1 MSTSSPSG
9 ANSRELFGHPAGL
22 YLLFSTELWERFS
35 YYAMRA
41 LLVLYL
47 TDAVTSG
54 GLGWNQGDALQL
66 YGIFTGLVY
75 ITPMFGGALADN
87 WLGARR
93 AILIGGL
100 IMAAGQFVLA
110 VPPDMSGLDAEM
122 LLYVG
127 LGLLIVGNGLFKP
140 NISTMVGDLYPQGDH
155 RRDGAF
161 TIFYMGIN
169 LGALLSGIV
178 AGSMAEGYGWNA
190 GFLVAGI
197 GMLLAVAIQL
207 IFAPRHL
214 GELGVEPSARR
225 EARLSKRS
233 TTRTPLSREERDR
246 IKVILVLGLFTILF
260 WAGFEQG
267 GGLMALYAQDYT
279 DRMLMGFEVP
289 AAWFQS
295 LNPLFIILLSP
306 LLAGLWTRMNDR
318 EPSSPVK
325 FAFGLIALGIGFVC
339 MIGAVLEQK
348 SAGSASMMWLVGA
361 FFFHTLGELCLS
373 PVGLSMVTK
382 LSPVR
387 MGALMMG
394 AWFAF
399 VALANYLAGMIG
411 SLVGEA
417 GAMSVF
423 GGIAITGVLGGLLLL
438 VFAGK
443 LVDWMH
449 GAESRHDGPLEPQTS
464 HG

>member
-1 MSTSSPSG
+1 MSHSSSHG
-9 ANSRELFGHPAGL
+9 TDGRELFGHPAGL

-47 TDAVTSG
+47 TDTVTSG
-54 GLGWNQGDALQL
+54 GLGWSQGEALQL
-66 YGIFTGLVY
+66 YGIFTGLVFV
-75 ITPMFGGALADN
+75 TPIFGGALADN

-93 AILIGGL
+93 SILIGGL

-110 VPPDMSGLDAEM
+110 IPSASSGFDAET

-127 LGLLIVGNGLFKP
+127 LGLLVIGNGLFKP
-140 NISTMVGDLYPQGDH
+140 NISTMVGGLYAQGDH

-169 LGALLSGIV
+169 IGALISGIV

-214 GELGVEPSARR
+214 GDLGVEPIARR
-225 EARLSKRS
+225 EARLSKN
-233 TTRTPLSREERDR
+233 TTSKTPLTREERDR
-246 IKVILVLGLFTILF
+246 IKVIMVLGLFTILF

-295 LNPLFIILLSP
+295 LNPLFIIILSP
-306 LLAGLWTRMNDR
+306 LLAGLWSRMKDR

-325 FAFGLIALGIGFVC
+325 FAFGLIFLGVGFVC
-339 MIGAVLEQK
+339 MIGAVLEQQT
-348 SAGSASMMWLVGA
+348 AGSASMMWLVGA

-399 VALANYLAGMIG
+399 IALANYLAGMIG

-449 GAESRHDGPLEPQTS
+449 GAESRHAPLNTQLNE
-464 HG
+464 G

>member
-1 MSTSSPSG
+1 
-9 ANSRELFGHPAGL
+9 
-22 YLLFSTELWERFS
+22 
-35 YYAMRA
+35 
-41 LLVLYL
+41 
-47 TDAVTSG
+47 
-54 GLGWNQGDALQL
+54 
-66 YGIFTGLVY
+66 
-75 ITPMFGGALADN
+75 
-87 WLGARR
+87 
-93 AILIGGL
+93 
-100 IMAAGQFVLA
+100 MAAGQFVLA

-348 SAGSASMMWLVGA
+348 AAGSASMMWLVGA

-387 MGALMMG
+387 MGALMIG

-449 GAESRHDGPLEPQTS
+449 GAESRHDGPLETQTS